1 MQENGPKKDPAGCH
15 GRGVMPP
22 RPDPCP
28 VFLPEALCPVPAG
41 FPSPAD
47 DYMDRSLDL
56 NEYLIKNRA
65 ASFFIRV
72 AGESMRGAGILPG
85 DILLV
90 DRSVEPAH
98 NRIVVAVLDREMLV
112 KRLHFS
118 RRRVYLASENPEFQP
133 VEITEGMDACIW
145 GVVTAVIR
153 KL

>member
-1 MQENGPKKDPAGCH
+1 
-15 GRGVMPP
+15 
-22 RPDPCP
+22 
-28 VFLPEALCPVPAG
+28 
-41 FPSPAD
+41 
-47 DYMDRSLDL
+47 MDRSLDL

-133 VEITEGMDACIW
+133 VEITEAMDACIW